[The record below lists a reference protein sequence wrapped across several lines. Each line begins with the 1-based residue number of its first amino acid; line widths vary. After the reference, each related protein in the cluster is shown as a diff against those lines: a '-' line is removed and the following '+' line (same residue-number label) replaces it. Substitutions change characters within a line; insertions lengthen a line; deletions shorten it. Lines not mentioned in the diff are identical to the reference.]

1 MARLDAPLLFQ
12 FITTE
17 PVMNALAEQ
26 GKKVN
31 FGELVNMVFDVSG
44 WPNKTDVVVAMT
56 PQEQQRRLMN
66 NPVVAQQ
73 ALAAQKSELK
83 SQEAEKK
90 LEGQA
95 GRDILKAR
103 LGEVTDG
110 TDQPAG

>member
-1 MARLDAPLLFQ
+1 MAQSLPLLFQ

-26 GKKVN
+26 GRKVN
-31 FGELVNMVFDVSG
+31 FAELVNMVFDVSG
-44 WPNKTDVVVAMT
+44 WPNKTDVVVPMT

-66 NPVVAQQ
+66 NPAVAAQ
-73 ALAAQKSELK
+73 ALAAQKSEQK
-83 SQEAEKK
+83 SREAEQK

-103 LGEVTDG
+103 LEEVTSG
-110 TDQPAG
+110 TEQPAG